1 MMHRNKFMQTL
12 IITNKTSQIINI
24 KIENNVITL

>member
-12 IITNKTSQIINI
+12 IITNKNSQIINI